1 MVGIMTPSP
10 PRRAGSERSYHSME
24 PNAGWPVIGIGE
36 TSRRLIAKAILAVL
50 RQDILNTSG
59 CLQLC
64 AGQHGGC
71 EVAVHAMKELFDDA
85 ESEGTLLVNASNAF
99 NSLNR
104 RSALLNMFELRL
116 SFATILTNIYRMASN
131 LFIDGTS
138 LLSREGTTQGDPL
151 AMPMY
156 AISLIPVIQHL
167 RGMAKQVWY
176 ADDAAAG
183 GRICQLKNWWDK
195 LCSVGRPFGY
205 NVNATKSW
213 LVVKEGSLQSAWR
226 VFAGTGVQI
235 TSVGCPY
242 LGAALGSISFI
253 NDYTQ
258 QRVSEWIAGVSHLS
272 LFANTQPHASY
283 SAFTH
288 GYVSKWNYYFRTNS
302 GISALLSPLES
313 AVRNHLLPKLVPHAV
328 SDTEWEL
335 FSFPVRFGGFGI
347 CNPVSISEEQY
358 GFSRALLRG
367 FVDLVLSQFLSQ
379 KSALCPEVIHH
390 QNDLFRHRLPS
401 CNQPSLIV
409 PHLCAGLLSAAWRGG
424 PLPGYL
430 HFHWSSMVSPFI
442 KVNSLM
448 PSVYVM
454 ALHHHCYHR
463 TVCVVRILPCL
474 TPLAAHMVPFQLSGC

>member
-1 MVGIMTPSP
+1 M
-10 PRRAGSERSYHSME
+10 
-24 PNAGWPVIGIGE
+24 
-36 TSRRLIAKAILAVL
+36 
-50 RQDILNTSG
+50 
-59 CLQLC
+59 
-64 AGQHGGC
+64 
-71 EVAVHAMKELFDDA
+71 
-85 ESEGTLLVNASNAF
+85 LVNASNAF

-235 TSVGCPY
+235 TSVGRPY

-272 LFANTQPHASY
+272 SFANTQPHASY

-288 GYVSKWNYYFRTNS
+288 GYVSKWNYYFSTNS

-328 SDTEWEL
+328 SD
-335 FSFPVRFGGFGI
+335 G
-347 CNPVSISEEQY
+347 NPVSTSEEQY
-358 GFSRALLRG
+358 GFFRALLR
-367 FVDLVLSQFLSQ
+367 
-379 KSALCPEVIHH
+379 AL
-390 QNDLFRHRLPS
+390 LF
-401 CNQPSLIV
+401 
-409 PHLCAGLLSAAWRGG
+409 
-424 PLPGYL
+424 
-430 HFHWSSMVSPFI
+430 
-442 KVNSLM
+442 
-448 PSVYVM
+448 
-454 ALHHHCYHR
+454 
-463 TVCVVRILPCL
+463 
-474 TPLAAHMVPFQLSGC
+474 